1 MSINW
6 LSANIQQVF
15 WTTSTSNAPLISGT
29 MPVAESTRYNVQVEL
44 MQTDTDASNE
54 YAVIILNGLNFGA
67 CYPGGTHRGCEYV
80 NCSNQK
86 NRIIGN
92 STMKTDSGQ
101 TSIPIAIKYSNH
113 VSGSSYRCPINGT
126 ISPAVARI
134 TLTPIGRYLS
144 LWITCLIWV

>member
-1 MSINW
+1 
-6 LSANIQQVF
+6 
-15 WTTSTSNAPLISGT
+15 
-29 MPVAESTRYNVQVEL
+29 MPVAESTRYNVQVEI
-44 MQTDTDASNE
+44 MQTDTGDNNH
-54 YAVIILNGLNFGA
+54 YAVITLNGENFGA
-67 CYPGGTHRGCEYV
+67 CYPGGPTRGCEYV

-101 TSIPIAIKYSNH
+101 TSIPIAIKYSSH

-144 LWITCLIWV
+144 LWITCLIWVKLYEDYL